1 MSEGFDFNVLGRVLL
16 DWPVGTAPLAPP
28 AATPLLGRIRQILQ
42 QAQPRGAPVHAP
54 DLMVLAR
61 QLLS

>member
-1 MSEGFDFNVLGRVLL
+1 MDERFDFTSLGRVLL
-16 DWPVGTAPLAPP
+16 DWPVGTVPLALP
-28 AATPLLGRIRQILQ
+28 AATPLLGRLRQILQ